1 MTNLLITLAAE
12 FTGKKAFKQAETSTE
27 KLTKSVKNL
36 SKTLGVAFGTA
47 AVVQFGKAS
56 VQAAAN
62 DQRAQQQLAL
72 ALKNVGL
79 GRDAA
84 TSESFIQRLQTEFG
98 VVDDKLRPAYQRL
111 AVATHSTYESQKLMN
126 IALDISAS
134 TGKDLDSVT
143 SALSK
148 AYLGS
153 NTALSKLG
161 VGISKADLKSKSF
174 NDITGQLAV
183 TFKGAATESAN
194 TFAGSMDKLGVASQN
209 VKEIIGVGIIDSL
222 KILSKDK
229 TVSDLAS
236 QMENAATNIGDVL
249 RGISLVI
256 AEIKKIPGMGVLS
269 KVMDFANQTSLFNQ
283 FSSIGAQ
290 NRRAGE
296 VAKQK
301 NPIQSGTYL
310 NNPIAVAT
318 TKNTIA
324 VTKLTAAQ
332 TAQTKL
338 DKAKAMFDLKRI
350 GIAAALTG
358 NITGDSRTRLMALQA
373 IENGDAANATKYSS
387 NVNPNANS
395 SITVNVTPQNLVS
408 TKEDLVAQISAAME
422 TARRRSGAGVGR

>member
-84 TSESFIQRLQTEFG
+84 TSESFIQRLQSEFG
-98 VVDDKLRPAYQRL
+98 IVDDKLRPAYQRL

-126 IALDISAS
+126 IALDVSAS
-134 TGKDLDSVT
+134 TGKDLDTVT

-174 NDITGQLAV
+174 NEIANQLAV
-183 TFKGAATESAN
+183 TFKGAATTSAN
-194 TFAGSMDKLGVASQN
+194 TFGGSMDKLGVASQN
-209 VKEIIGVGIIDSL
+209 VKEIIGIGLIDSL

-229 TVSDLAS
+229 TVSDLAD
-236 QMENAATNIGDVL
+236 QMERAATNIGDVL
-249 RGISLVI
+249 RGVSLVI
-256 AEIKKIPGMGVLS
+256 AEIKKIPGMGVVS
-269 KVMDFANQTSLFNQ
+269 KILDFVNKTSLFSQ
-283 FSSIGAQ
+283 FAAIGAQ
-290 NRRAGE
+290 NRRASE
-296 VAKQK
+296 VAAQK

-310 NNPIAVAT
+310 NKPVE
-318 TKNTIA
+318 KNTDAIK
-324 VTKLTAAQ
+324 KLTAAQ
-332 TAQTKL
+332 LAQLKL
-338 DKAKAMFDLKRI
+338 DKAKAMFDLKKI
-350 GIAAALTG
+350 GIAAALKG
-358 NITGDSRTRLMALQA
+358 NITGDSRNRLMALQA
-373 IENGDAANATKYSS
+373 IENGNSASAAKYSARI
-387 NVNPNANS
+387 NPNAGT
-395 SITVNVTPQNLVS
+395 SININAGTIVGS
-408 TKEDLVAQISAAME
+408 KEALIDIVRDGLATI
-422 TARRRSGAGVGR
+422 RRRNGAGVGYNASF